1 MNDELIDQLQKLIN
15 INFKDKN
22 LLKESLIHK
31 SYNNT
36 KNNEKLEFLGD
47 RVLGLVLSK
56 ILIETF
62 PKEKEGIIDKKFAN
76 LVNKKTCTIIAK
88 TLNLKKFMSVGESHK
103 NLSKSDNKI
112 LSDALEALIGAI
124 YLDSGL
130 STAENFI
137 LKNWKESLLKS
148 EVTEIDP
155 KTKLQ
160 EHSLKKFKK
169 LPKYKVFKESGPRHN
184 PTFKVEVQIPNSKKY
199 SAIGKSKKDAQQ
211 NAAKKLLNDIKLDL

>member
-1 MNDELIDQLQKLIN
+1 MNDELINQLQKLIN

-22 LLKESLIHK
+22 LLKESLVHK

-47 RVLGLVLSK
+47 RVLGLVLSRT
-56 ILIETF
+56 LIETF
-62 PKEKEGIIDKKFAN
+62 PKENEGIIDKKFAN

-88 TLNLKKFMSVGESHK
+88 SLNLKKFMSIGESHK
-103 NLSKSDNKI
+103 GLSTSDNKI

-137 LKNWKESLLKS
+137 LKNWKESLSKS
-148 EVTEIDP
+148 EITEIDP

-211 NAAKKLLNDIKLDL
+211 NAAEKLLNDIKLDL

>member
-1 MNDELIDQLQKLIN
+1 MRDDLIEELQKLIC
-15 INFKDKN
+15 INFKNKN
-22 LLKESLIHK
+22 LLKESLVHK
-31 SYNNT
+31 SFDSK

-47 RVLGLVLSK
+47 RVMGLVLSK
-56 ILIETF
+56 ILIESF

-88 TLNLKKFMSVGESHK
+88 SLNLKKFMSIGDSHK
-103 NLSKSDNKI
+103 GLSKSDNKI

-130 STAENFI
+130 SIAEKFI
-137 LKNWKESLLKS
+137 LKHWNESLAKS
-148 EVTEIDP
+148 DVTEIDA

-160 EHSLKKFKK
+160 EHSLKKFKE

-199 SAIGKSKKDAQQ
+199 SATGKSKKDAQQ
-211 NAAKKLLNDIKLDL
+211 NAAKKLLNDINIDL

>member
-1 MNDELIDQLQKLIN
+1 MNEELIDQLQNLIN

-22 LLKESLIHK
+22 LLKQSLIHK

-211 NAAKKLLNDIKLDL
+211 NAAKKLLNNIKLDL

>member
-22 LLKESLIHK
+22 LLKQSLIHK

>member
-76 LVNKKTCTIIAK
+76 LVNKKTCTMIAK
-88 TLNLKKFMSVGESHK
+88 SLNLKKFMSVGDSHK
-103 NLSKSDNKI
+103 GLSKSDNKI

-130 STAENFI
+130 SAAENFI

-211 NAAKKLLNDIKLDL
+211 NAAKKLLNNIKLDL

>member
-130 STAENFI
+130 SAAENFI

-160 EHSLKKFKK
+160 EYSLKKFKK

>member
-1 MNDELIDQLQKLIN
+1 MNEELIDQLQNLIN

-22 LLKESLIHK
+22 LLKQSLIHK

-76 LVNKKTCTIIAK
+76 LVNKKTCTMIAK
-88 TLNLKKFMSVGESHK
+88 SLNLKKFMSVGDSHK
-103 NLSKSDNKI
+103 GLSKSDNKI

-160 EHSLKKFKK
+160 EYSLKKFKK

-211 NAAKKLLNDIKLDL
+211 NAAKKLLNNIKLDL

>member
-76 LVNKKTCTIIAK
+76 LVNKKTCTMIAK
-88 TLNLKKFMSVGESHK
+88 SLNLKKFMSVGDSHK
-103 NLSKSDNKI
+103 GLSKSDNKI

-160 EHSLKKFKK
+160 EYSLKKFKK

-211 NAAKKLLNDIKLDL
+211 NAAKKLLNNIKLDL